1 MDGAH
6 SVTQTSGEGTTRT
19 GPAYPAS
26 ASLSA
31 AHAADEST
39 GLVETLTTLKRRIA
53 ALEFTLPAPGVDA
66 ARDAQRD
73 MIDQIES
80 YLLPRLRRGEKPLLV
95 CVAGSTGAGKSTL
108 VNSLVGAQVSN
119 TGVRRPTT
127 NSPVLACHP
136 DDMVWFAE
144 DRFLPNLPRV
154 RQQGLAMPGRENMLV
169 LAGLDLM
176 PKGLALLDT
185 PDIDSVVKQHHEFA
199 RQFLDAADVWLFV
212 TTAAR
217 YADAAVW
224 DWLRRGR
231 ARDAFLAVALSR
243 VPPYGRDDLARHFGE
258 MLATNG
264 LGEVERFFIPET
276 QVEGGALPS
285 NVSAPIREWI
295 DVLTHDEDRRT
306 AVVARTLSGTLGS
319 LRTRV
324 PELAREVDAQIDIAA
339 DLRQEA
345 ERAYDKA
352 VEEIG
357 AAAAN
362 GSLVKGEVLARWQ
375 DFAGSGDLFR
385 AISSRRGRGHRKER
399 GRSPARLR
407 TLSDS
412 VQAGLESLIVVGAR
426 SAASD
431 AVARWSASPA
441 GERILEGHAARL
453 SVPSPELPRRA
464 SRLVTAWQGHVRH
477 LVGTRGVAKRS
488 VARLVSFDDE
498 ALTVA
503 FIVGLLGGADT
514 PTGPLRLVRNLFGAA
529 QMREVGRAARTDLTE
544 RVSRLFDE
552 EGLRFSQ
559 VIDAAGVPGSNVSV
573 GLYEAAYNLEGAR

>member
-1 MDGAH
+1 M
-6 SVTQTSGEGTTRT
+6 TQTSGEGMTRMGASYPPSA
-19 GPAYPAS
+19 GPSS
-26 ASLSA
+26 ANPST
-31 AHAADEST
+31 AHAADGSK
-39 GLVETLTTLKRRIA
+39 GLVDTLTNLKRRIA
-53 ALEFTLPAPGVDA
+53 GVEFVLPAPGVEA
-66 ARDAQRD
+66 AQNAQRD

-80 YLLPRLRRGEKPLLV
+80 YLLPRLRKGEKPLLV

-136 DDMVWFAE
+136 DDMVWFGE
-144 DRFLPNLPRV
+144 DRFLPTLPRV

-224 DWLRRGR
+224 DWLRRGH
-231 ARDAFLAVALSR
+231 ARDAYLAVALSR
-243 VPPYGRDDLARHFGE
+243 VPPYGRDELSQHFGA
-258 MLATNG
+258 MLEKNG
-264 LGEVERFFIPET
+264 LGGVEKFFIPET
-276 QVEGGALPS
+276 QVEGGALPA
-285 NVSAPIREWI
+285 NVSQPIREWI
-295 DVLTHDEDRRT
+295 DVLTNDEEKRT
-306 AVVARTLSGTLGS
+306 AVVARTLSGTLQS

-324 PELAREVDAQIDIAA
+324 PELAKEVDAQTDLAA
-339 DLRQEA
+339 DLRESA
-345 ERAYDKA
+345 ERAYDEA
-352 VEEIG
+352 VAEIYQ
-357 AAAAN
+357 ATAN
-362 GSLVKGEVLARWQ
+362 GSLVRGEILARWQ

-385 AISSRRGRGHRKER
+385 AISSRRGRGHRKAR
-399 GRSPARLR
+399 GRSPARLQ
-407 TLSDS
+407 TLSEA
-412 VQAGLESLIVVGAR
+412 VQGGLESLILVGAR
-426 SAASD
+426 RAAHE
-431 AVARWSASPA
+431 AVTRWHTVPA
-441 GERILEGHAARL
+441 GAQLLQGHAQRL
-453 SVPSPELPRRA
+453 AAPSPELPPRV

-477 LVGTRGVAKRS
+477 MVATRGVAKRS

-498 ALTVA
+498 ALAIA
-503 FIVGLLGGADT
+503 FIVGLLGGDT
-514 PTGPLRLVRNLFGAA
+514 TAGPLRLVRNLFGSA
-529 QMREVGRAARTDLTE
+529 QLREVGRAARDDLRE

-552 EGLRFSQ
+552 ESLRFTQ

>member
-1 MDGAH
+1 M
-6 SVTQTSGEGTTRT
+6 TQTSGEGTTRT
-19 GPAYPAS
+19 GPSLPAS

-31 AHAADEST
+31 AHATAEST
-39 GLVETLTTLKRRIA
+39 GLVETLTTLKRRIHA
-53 ALEFTLPAPGVDA
+53 VDFALPAPGVEA

-144 DRFLPNLPRV
+144 DRFLPTLPRV

-169 LAGLDLM
+169 LAGLDIM

-224 DWLRRGR
+224 DWLRRGHS
-231 ARDAFLAVALSR
+231 RDAYLAVALSR
-243 VPPYGRDDLARHFGE
+243 VPPYGRDDLSRHFGD
-258 MLATNG
+258 MLDNSG
-264 LGEVERFFIPET
+264 LGGVEKFLIPET
-276 QVEGGALPS
+276 QVEGGALPD
-285 NVSAPIREWI
+285 NVSQPVREWI
-295 DVLTHDEDRRT
+295 DELTNDDEKRVE
-306 AVVARTLSGTLGS
+306 VVARTLSGTLGS

-324 PELAREVDAQIDIAA
+324 PELAREVDAQIDLAA
-339 DLRQEA
+339 DLRESA
-345 ERAYDKA
+345 ERAYDEA
-352 VEEIG
+352 VEEIRLASG
-357 AAAAN
+357 N
-362 GSLVKGEVLARWQ
+362 GSLVRGEVLARWQ

-399 GRSPARLR
+399 GRNPDRLR
-407 TLSDS
+407 TLSDA
-412 VQAGLESLIVVGAR
+412 VQAGLESLIIVGAR
-426 SAASD
+426 RAAHE
-431 AVARWSASPA
+431 AVNRWNAVPA
-441 GERILEGHAARL
+441 GAQLLEGNSARL
-453 SVPSPELPRRA
+453 AVPSPELPRRA
-464 SRLVTAWQGHVRH
+464 SRLATAWHGHVRH

-498 ALTVA
+498 ALAIA
-503 FIVGLLGGADT
+503 FIVGLLGGDT
-514 PTGPLRLVRNLFGAA
+514 SAGPLRLVRNLFGAA
-529 QMREVGRAARTDLTE
+529 QMREVGQAAREDLRE

-552 EGLRFSQ
+552 ESLRFKQ

>member
-1 MDGAH
+1 M
-6 SVTQTSGEGTTRT
+6 TQTSGEGMTRT
-19 GPAYPAS
+19 GPSYPAS

-31 AHAADEST
+31 AHAAAEST
-39 GLVETLTTLKRRIA
+39 GLAETLTNLKRRIA
-53 ALEFTLPAPGVDA
+53 GVDFILPAPGVEA
-66 ARDAQRD
+66 AQDAQRD

-80 YLLPRLRRGEKPLLV
+80 YLLPRLRQGDKPLLV

-144 DRFLPNLPRV
+144 DRFLPTLPRV

-212 TTAAR
+212 TTASR

-224 DWLRRGR
+224 DWLRRGH
-231 ARDAFLAVALSR
+231 ARDAYLAVALSR
-243 VPPYGRDDLARHFGE
+243 VPPYGRDDLSRHFGE
-258 MLATNG
+258 MLDNNG
-264 LGEVERFFIPET
+264 LGGVEKFLIPET
-276 QVEGGALPS
+276 QVEGGALPE
-285 NVSAPIREWI
+285 NVSQPIREWI
-295 DVLTHDEDRRT
+295 DELTNDDDKRT
-306 AVVARTLSGTLGS
+306 EVVARTLTGTLES

-324 PELAREVDAQIDIAA
+324 PELAREVDAQIDLAA
-339 DLRQEA
+339 DLRESA
-345 ERAYDKA
+345 ERAYDEA
-352 VEEIG
+352 VEEIRLAMG
-357 AAAAN
+357 N
-362 GSLVKGEVLARWQ
+362 GSLVRGEILARWQ

-399 GRSPARLR
+399 GRGPDRLR
-407 TLSDS
+407 TLSVA
-412 VQAGLESLIVVGAR
+412 VQNGVESLIVVGAR
-426 SAASD
+426 QGAHE
-431 AVARWSASPA
+431 AVARWNNVPA
-441 GERILEGHAARL
+441 GAQLLEGHAARL
-453 SVPSPELPRRA
+453 AVPSPELARRA

-498 ALTVA
+498 ALTIA
-503 FIVGLLGGADT
+503 FIVGLLGGDDT
-514 PTGPLRLVRNLFGAA
+514 AGPLRLVRNLFGAA
-529 QMREVGRAARTDLTE
+529 QLREVGRAAREDLRD

-552 EGLRFSQ
+552 ESLRFKQ

>member
-1 MDGAH
+1 M
-6 SVTQTSGEGTTRT
+6 TQTSGEDTTRT
-19 GPAYPAS
+19 GPAYPGS

-31 AHAADEST
+31 AHATAESA
-39 GLVETLTTLKRRIA
+39 GLVESLTTLKRRIA
-53 ALEFTLPAPGVDA
+53 AVEFVLPAPGVDA
-66 ARDAQRD
+66 AREAQRD

-127 NSPVLACHP
+127 NSPVLACNP

-212 TTAAR
+212 TTASR

-224 DWLRRGR
+224 DWLRRGH
-231 ARDAFLAVALSR
+231 ARDAYLAVALSR
-243 VPPYGRDDLARHFGE
+243 VPPYGRDDLSRHFGE
-258 MLATNG
+258 MLDSNG
-264 LGEVERFFIPET
+264 LGEVERFLIPET
-276 QVEGGALPS
+276 QVEGGALPE
-285 NVSAPIREWI
+285 NVSAPVREWI
-295 DVLTHDEDRRT
+295 DVLTTDDDRRT

-324 PELAREVDAQIDIAA
+324 PELAREVDAQLDLAA
-339 DLRQEA
+339 DLRESA
-345 ERAYDKA
+345 ERAYSEGVDEVA
-352 VEEIG
+352 R
-357 AAAAN
+357 AAAEGA
-362 GSLVKGEVLARWQ
+362 LVRGEVLARWQ

-385 AISSRRGRGHRKER
+385 AISSRRGPGHRKER
-399 GRSPARLR
+399 GRAPARMR
-407 TLSDS
+407 TLTEA
-412 VQAGLESLIVVGAR
+412 VQSGLESLVIVAAR
-426 SAASD
+426 RAANE
-431 AVARWSASPA
+431 AVTRWNTVPA
-441 GERILEGHAARL
+441 GERLLEGHAARL
-453 SVPSPELPRRA
+453 AVPSTELPRRV
-464 SRLVTAWQGHVRH
+464 SRLVTAWHGHVRH
-477 LVGTRGVAKRS
+477 LVATRGVAKRS

-498 ALTVA
+498 ALTIA
-503 FIVGLLGGADT
+503 FIIGLLGGDEA
-514 PTGPLRLVRNLFGAA
+514 PAGPLRLVRNLFGAV
-529 QMREVGRAARTDLTE
+529 QMREVGRAAREDLTE
-544 RVSRLFDE
+544 RVRRLFDE
-552 EGLRFSQ
+552 ESMRFTQ

-573 GLYEAAYNLEGAR
+573 GLYEAAYHLEGTR

>member
-1 MDGAH
+1 M
-6 SVTQTSGEGTTRT
+6 TQTSGEGMTRT
-19 GPAYPAS
+19 GPSYPAS

-31 AHAADEST
+31 AHAAAEST
-39 GLVETLTTLKRRIA
+39 GLAETLTNLKRRIA
-53 ALEFTLPAPGVDA
+53 GVDFILPAPGVEA
-66 ARDAQRD
+66 AQDAQRD

-80 YLLPRLRRGEKPLLV
+80 YLLPRLRQGDKPLLV

-144 DRFLPNLPRV
+144 DRFLPTLPRV

-212 TTAAR
+212 TTASR

-224 DWLRRGR
+224 DWLRRGH
-231 ARDAFLAVALSR
+231 ARDAYLAVALSR
-243 VPPYGRDDLARHFGE
+243 VPPYGRDDLSRHFGE
-258 MLATNG
+258 MLDHNG
-264 LGEVERFFIPET
+264 LGGVEKFLIPET
-276 QVEGGALPS
+276 QVEGGALPE
-285 NVSAPIREWI
+285 NVSQPIREWI
-295 DVLTHDEDRRT
+295 DELTNDEERRT
-306 AVVARTLSGTLGS
+306 EVVARTLTGTLES

-324 PELAREVDAQIDIAA
+324 PELAREVDAQIDLAA
-339 DLRQEA
+339 DLRESA
-345 ERAYDKA
+345 ERAYDEA
-352 VEEIG
+352 VEEIRLAMG
-357 AAAAN
+357 N
-362 GSLVKGEVLARWQ
+362 GSLVRGEILARWQ

-399 GRSPARLR
+399 GRGPDRLR
-407 TLSDS
+407 TLSAA
-412 VQAGLESLIVVGAR
+412 VQNGVESLIVVGAR
-426 SAASD
+426 QGAHE
-431 AVARWSASPA
+431 AVARWNNVPA
-441 GERILEGHAARL
+441 GAQLLEGHAARL
-453 SVPSPELPRRA
+453 AVPSPELARRA

-498 ALTVA
+498 ALTIA
-503 FIVGLLGGADT
+503 FIVGLLGGDDAA
-514 PTGPLRLVRNLFGAA
+514 GPLRLVRNLFGAA
-529 QMREVGRAARTDLTE
+529 QLREVGRAAREDLRD

-552 EGLRFSQ
+552 ESLRFKQ
-559 VIDAAGVPGSNVSV
+559 VIDAAGVPGSTVSV

>member
-1 MDGAH
+1 M
-6 SVTQTSGEGTTRT
+6 TQTSGEGTTRT
-19 GPAYPAS
+19 GPAYPVA

-53 ALEFTLPAPGVDA
+53 AVDFTLPAPGVDA

-136 DDMVWFAE
+136 DDMLWFAE

-243 VPPYGRDDLARHFGE
+243 VPPYGKDDLARSFGE
-258 MLATNG
+258 MLDANG
-264 LGEVERFFIPET
+264 LGGVERFFIPET
-276 QVEGGALPS
+276 QVAGGALPP
-285 NVSAPIREWI
+285 NVSQPIREWI
-295 DVLTHDEDRRT
+295 DVLTHDDDRRQ

-324 PELAREVDAQIDIAA
+324 PELAREVDAQNDIAA
-339 DLRQEA
+339 DLREEA
-345 ERAYDKA
+345 ERAYTSA

-407 TLSDS
+407 TLSDAL
-412 VQAGLESLIVVGAR
+412 QAGLESLIVVGAR
-426 SAASD
+426 RAAHD
-431 AVARWSASPA
+431 AVTRWNTGPA
-441 GERILEGHAARL
+441 GAQILEGHAARL
-453 SVPSPELPRRA
+453 AVPSPELPRRA

-498 ALTVA
+498 ALTIA
-503 FIVGLLGGADT
+503 FIVGLLGGAEA
-514 PTGPLRLVRNLFGAA
+514 PSGPLRLVRNLFGAA
-529 QMREVGRAARTDLTE
+529 QLREVGQAARTDLSE
-544 RVSRLFDE
+544 RVRRLFDE
-552 EGLRFSQ
+552 ESLRFSQ
-559 VIDAAGVPGSNVSV
+559 VIDSAGVPGSNVSV
-573 GLYEAAYNLEGAR
+573 GLYEAVYNLEGVR

>member
-1 MDGAH
+1 M
-6 SVTQTSGEGTTRT
+6 TQTSGEGTTRT

>member
-6 SVTQTSGEGTTRT
+6 SVTQTSGEGTTQT

-39 GLVETLTTLKRRIA
+39 GLAETLTTLKRRIA

-258 MLATNG
+258 MLDTNG

-276 QVEGGALPS
+276 QVEGGALPAS
-285 NVSAPIREWI
+285 VSEPIREWI
-295 DVLTHDEDRRT
+295 DVLTNDEDRRT

-339 DLRQEA
+339 DLRREA
-345 ERAYDKA
+345 ERAYDTA
-352 VEEIG
+352 VGEIS

-385 AISSRRGRGHRKER
+385 AISSRRGPGHRKER

-426 SAASD
+426 RAAND
-431 AVARWSASPA
+431 AVTRWNSGPA
-441 GERILEGHAARL
+441 GERLLEGHAARL
-453 SVPSPELPRRA
+453 SVPSPELERRA

-529 QMREVGRAARTDLTE
+529 QMREVGQAARTDLTE
-544 RVSRLFDE
+544 RVSRLYDE
-552 EGLRFSQ
+552 ESLRFSQ